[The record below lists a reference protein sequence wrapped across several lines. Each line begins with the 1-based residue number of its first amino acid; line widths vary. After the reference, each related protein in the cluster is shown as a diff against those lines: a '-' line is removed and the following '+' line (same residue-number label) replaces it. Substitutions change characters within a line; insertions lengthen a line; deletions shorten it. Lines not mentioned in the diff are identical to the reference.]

1 MLEKIR
7 DEEFD
12 GIIMAY
18 SCFEQIPLS
27 QDFYIDEL
35 RDMKEKV
42 NDLLNDSK
50 KVTKSLRK
58 KNEKLGKQ
66 LAVLA
71 TTLDNID
78 CGVFFDDLGISR
90 LYIDE
95 AHNYKNVPIETKADN
110 VLGIT
115 RSGSKKCKDMLDKVR
130 VVQKSGGGVVMA
142 TGTPITNSITDA
154 FIMQKY
160 LQNGELGLLDLQNFD
175 SWIGMFAEKSTEFE
189 IDVDTSSYRLA
200 TRFSKFHNLP
210 ELTTLFSQIAD
221 FHHMDEV
228 NGIPAFDG
236 YSDALI
242 GKTLSFE
249 NYLDLISSR
258 ADVVRAGFVNRSV
271 DNMLK
276 ITTDGRKAA
285 LDIRL
290 VDSNEPF
297 TQQSKVYRCAENVF
311 DIYLKTDGT
320 QLVFC
325 DTSTPKSSFNM
336 YDELKRLLIEKGILP
351 SQIAFVHD
359 ATTEA
364 KRNTLFK
371 MMRNGDIRVLIGSTF
386 KLGIGVNVQDRTRL
400 NETRE
405 GLSRSLISALYDN
418 GRIFNKRY
426 TYVDFYENDSFN
438 DSALEALYRSCGGGA
453 IIIRY
458 HSDDESNDRFARN
471 NRNSIERICETAKTF
486 CQSVL
491 TVFWTNLDS
500 VKTRDS
506 FLANLTSVP
515 IVEITEDM
523 ANAER
528 AEIYL
533 SERAKD
539 NKIDADDKLFNN
551 IKDGKSFHITELNR
565 WFDEWYTEKLHTV
578 VYAQYK
584 DVKTVKS
591 EIVKAAPKGNAAV
604 ELHEMIGL
612 DNAKE
617 VIENAVSFFKMQKLY
632 AEKGIKADR
641 PSMHM
646 VFTGNPGTAKTTV
659 ARLFAQIMKDNG
671 LLTKGDLYEVGRAD
685 IVGQFVGQ
693 TAPLVKKHF
702 NMAKGSV
709 LFIDEA
715 YSLVDDRNGLYGD
728 EAINTIVQEMENNRS
743 DLVVIFAG
751 YPDKMEEFLN
761 KNPGLRSRIAFHVNF
776 DDYSTDEL
784 IDIADLMIKKTGFK
798 FTGEA
803 HKKLGE
809 VFDAARKK
817 QDFGNGRYVRN
828 LIELSSLKQASRLA
842 KSDIDHLTDDEM
854 RTITV
859 ADIAAPLL
867 SRDDGKMAAI
877 GF

>member
-1 MLEKIR
+1 M
-7 DEEFD
+7 
-12 GIIMAY
+12 
-18 SCFEQIPLS
+18 P
-27 QDFYIDEL
+27 
-35 RDMKEKV
+35 
-42 NDLLNDSK
+42 
-50 KVTKSLRK
+50 
-58 KNEKLGKQ
+58 
-66 LAVLA
+66 
-71 TTLDNID
+71 
-78 CGVFFDDLGISR
+78 
-90 LYIDE
+90 
-95 AHNYKNVPIETKADN
+95 
-110 VLGIT
+110 
-115 RSGSKKCKDMLDKVR
+115 
-130 VVQKSGGGVVMA
+130 
-142 TGTPITNSITDA
+142 
-154 FIMQKY
+154 
-160 LQNGELGLLDLQNFD
+160 
-175 SWIGMFAEKSTEFE
+175 
-189 IDVDTSSYRLA
+189 
-200 TRFSKFHNLP
+200 
-210 ELTTLFSQIAD
+210 
-221 FHHMDEV
+221 
-228 NGIPAFDG
+228 
-236 YSDALI
+236 
-242 GKTLSFE
+242 
-249 NYLDLISSR
+249 
-258 ADVVRAGFVNRSV
+258 
-271 DNMLK
+271 
-276 ITTDGRKAA
+276 
-285 LDIRL
+285 
-290 VDSNEPF
+290 
-297 TQQSKVYRCAENVF
+297 
-311 DIYLKTDGT
+311 
-320 QLVFC
+320 
-325 DTSTPKSSFNM
+325 
-336 YDELKRLLIEKGILP
+336 
-351 SQIAFVHD
+351 
-359 ATTEA
+359 
-364 KRNTLFK
+364 
-371 MMRNGDIRVLIGSTF
+371 
-386 KLGIGVNVQDRTRL
+386 
-400 NETRE
+400 
-405 GLSRSLISALYDN
+405 RSLISALYDN

>member
-1 MLEKIR
+1 MRYYKIEATVLSDVEIPRKKSDVFDEFADNMQSLSQTFYIKSDKKDYVFAISTGNNNVIYFGAIINERGNIKSVLDNYMKLCNFKTEYNSIEEQVFDRLRDNLRIAEYSNFIRDDEDLTEKFGITPLLNQHGFNSLKYGENIIELKSREKI
-7 DEEFD
+7 
-12 GIIMAY
+12 
-18 SCFEQIPLS
+18 
-27 QDFYIDEL
+27 
-35 RDMKEKV
+35 V
-42 NDLLNDSK
+42 
-50 KVTKSLRK
+50 
-58 KNEKLGKQ
+58 
-66 LAVLA
+66 
-71 TTLDNID
+71 
-78 CGVFFDDLGISR
+78 
-90 LYIDE
+90 DE
-95 AHNYKNVPIETKADN
+95 A
-110 VLGIT
+110 
-115 RSGSKKCKDMLDKVR
+115 KKHLY
-130 VVQKSGGGVVMA
+130 S
-142 TGTPITNSITDA
+142 
-154 FIMQKY
+154 
-160 LQNGELGLLDLQNFD
+160 D
-175 SWIGMFAEKSTEFE
+175 SFLPE
-189 IDVDTSSYRLA
+189 IDRIYA
-200 TRFSKFHNLP
+200 GKMIKAP
-210 ELTTLFSQIAD
+210 
-221 FHHMDEV
+221 
-228 NGIPAFDG
+228 
-236 YSDALI
+236 I
-242 GKTLSFE
+242 GH
-249 NYLDLISSR
+249 
-258 ADVVRAGFVNRSV
+258 
-271 DNMLK
+271 
-276 ITTDGRKAA
+276 
-285 LDIRL
+285 
-290 VDSNEPF
+290 P
-297 TQQSKVYRCAENVF
+297 
-311 DIYLKTDGT
+311 
-320 QLVFC
+320 
-325 DTSTPKSSFNM
+325 
-336 YDELKRLLIEKGILP
+336 
-351 SQIAFVHD
+351 VHYF
-359 ATTEA
+359 
-364 KRNTLFK
+364 L
-371 MMRNGDIRVLIGSTF
+371 
-386 KLGIGVNVQDRTRL
+386 RTRL

-471 NRNSIERICETAKTF
+471 NRNNIERICETAKTF

-500 VKTRDS
+500 VKTRD
-506 FLANLTSVP
+506 
-515 IVEITEDM
+515 
-523 ANAER
+523 
-528 AEIYL
+528 
-533 SERAKD
+533 
-539 NKIDADDKLFNN
+539 

-584 DVKTVKS
+584 DVKTVKA

-809 VFDAARKK
+809 VFYAARKK

-867 SRDDGKMAAI
+867 SQDDGKMAAI

>member
-1 MLEKIR
+1 MSTMQVRDFHCNNCGAPLSIPKNSKGNAKRWDDHSQWGKFEEDSKLRDVWVKNFAECCEAIKVRDASNNRGTLPMFAQRMLEKLKKPQTDWRTI
-7 DEEFD
+7 
-12 GIIMAY
+12 
-18 SCFEQIPLS
+18 
-27 QDFYIDEL
+27 
-35 RDMKEKV
+35 
-42 NDLLNDSK
+42 LNDFIQEEICDYSF
-50 KVTKSLRK
+50 SPPDRRFQDSPFFLPDFNEMG
-58 KNEKLGKQ
+58 KN
-66 LAVLA
+66 
-71 TTLDNID
+71 
-78 CGVFFDDLGISR
+78 
-90 LYIDE
+90 
-95 AHNYKNVPIETKADN
+95 DN
-110 VLGIT
+110 V
-115 RSGSKKCKDMLDKVR
+115 SDMY
-130 VVQKSGGGVVMA
+130 S
-142 TGTPITNSITDA
+142 
-154 FIMQKY
+154 
-160 LQNGELGLLDLQNFD
+160 D
-175 SWIGMFAEKSTEFE
+175 SFLPE
-189 IDVDTSSYRLA
+189 IDRIYA
-200 TRFSKFHNLP
+200 GKMIKAP
-210 ELTTLFSQIAD
+210 
-221 FHHMDEV
+221 
-228 NGIPAFDG
+228 
-236 YSDALI
+236 I
-242 GKTLSFE
+242 GH
-249 NYLDLISSR
+249 
-258 ADVVRAGFVNRSV
+258 
-271 DNMLK
+271 
-276 ITTDGRKAA
+276 
-285 LDIRL
+285 
-290 VDSNEPF
+290 P
-297 TQQSKVYRCAENVF
+297 
-311 DIYLKTDGT
+311 
-320 QLVFC
+320 
-325 DTSTPKSSFNM
+325 
-336 YDELKRLLIEKGILP
+336 
-351 SQIAFVHD
+351 VHYF
-359 ATTEA
+359 
-364 KRNTLFK
+364 L
-371 MMRNGDIRVLIGSTF
+371 
-386 KLGIGVNVQDRTRL
+386 RTRL

-471 NRNSIERICETAKTF
+471 NRNNIERICETAKTF

-584 DVKTVKS
+584 DVKTVKA

-809 VFDAARKK
+809 VFDTARKK

-867 SRDDGKMAAI
+867 SQDDGKMAAI